1 MWMIHRPWVMNQIN
15 SNPIINDYKEINS
28 QNFYS
33 IITSIK
39 VQRNIQSKSLIS
51 IQTNLNQD
59 LEIKKKKSMNKK
71 NDMIVFSLIWI
82 LKKKNA

>member
-1 MWMIHRPWVMNQIN
+1 MIHQPWVMNRIK
-15 SNPIINDYKEINS
+15 SNPIINNYKEINS

-59 LEIKKKKSMNKK
+59 LEIKKKKKSMEKK
-71 NDMIVFSLIWI
+71 MI
-82 LKKKNA
+82 

>member
-1 MWMIHRPWVMNQIN
+1 MIHRPWVMSQIK
-15 SNPIINDYKEINS
+15 SGPIINNFKEINS
-28 QNFYS
+28 HNFYP

-59 LEIKKKKSMNKK
+59 LEIKKKN
-71 NDMIVFSLIWI
+71 L
-82 LKKKNA
+82 